1 MQNGFYPRRSGDV
14 VLNLMPGWIEERDG
28 VVSASGSMYGYDTH
42 VPLIFYGKGIAAQRV
57 RRQVGMTTVAPTLA
71 RLAGIDAP
79 TASDGEVLP
88 EAAE

>member
-1 MQNGFYPRRSGDV
+1 
-14 VLNLMPGWIEERDG
+14 
-28 VVSASGSMYGYDTH
+28 
-42 VPLIFYGKGIAAQRV
+42 
-57 RRQVGMTTVAPTLA
+57 MTAVTPTLA